1 MKFKN
6 QISGL
11 ITGGSIVIIGVLLL
25 SSLVGIVESASIY
38 LITLPML
45 LILSGILLLNKSD
58 RYKLTVALSLISVG
72 AISLLVSLN
81 IIQGY
86 FINGIL
92 GITLLYFGANI
103 IAKSINKSDKDHKL
117 KNIGKE

>member
-1 MKFKN
+1 MKLKN

-11 ITGGSIVIIGVLLL
+11 ITGGSIVIIGVLLV

-38 LITLPML
+38 LITLPIL

-86 FINGIL
+86 FVNGIL

-103 IAKSINKSDKDHKL
+103 IAKSINKSDKDHEL
-117 KNIGKE
+117 KNVNKE